1 MPLTLSGAAL
11 AQQGVG
17 ARAYLLVPDKTRIGS
32 VRALQ
37 ARGNAT
43 LDPGRVFQGQ
53 DVGVNMAV
61 LQYTQAVEIAGQQAG
76 LFAVLPMGQ
85 LDVDFKFRF
94 GARSAGSSGP
104 GEIVL
109 GGVFGL
115 YGSPALSRSE
125 YAACDPGA
133 SLGLLAKLSLPTG
146 TCSSDGLVS
155 FGGNRVLGQPGLP
168 MGYAPGQSSLD
179 PQLMPFELLPS
190 VIVYGVYGDTTDPFG
205 GAETTGQ
212 DPLWMVEAP
221 ITRYLNRAVWV
232 SLDAVYLYGDE
243 TSTNGIANGDT
254 RRSFGLG
261 ATAFVALSES
271 SGLKVTYGET
281 VSATADG
288 PDGSLLRAIRVKS
301 F

>member
-1 MPLTLSGAAL
+1 MRIAIRFRLSSCVARLTLTFFCCLVPLTLSGAAL
-11 AQQGVG
+11 AQQGDG
-17 ARAYLLVPDKTRIGS
+17 ARPYLLVPDKTRIAS
-32 VRALQ
+32 VWALQ

-94 GARSAGSSGP
+94 GARSASSSVP
-104 GEIVL
+104 GDIVL

-115 YGSPALSRSE
+115 YGSSALSRSE

-146 TCSSDGLVS
+146 TCSSDDLVS

-168 MGYAPGQSSLD
+168 MGYALGQSSLD
-179 PQLMPFELLPS
+179 PQLMPFELQPS
-190 VIVYGVYGDTTDPFG
+190 VIVHGDTTDPFG

-212 DPLWMVEAP
+212 DPLWMVEAQ
-221 ITRYLNRAVWV
+221 ITRNLNRASGFRWMP
-232 SLDAVYLYGDE
+232 
-243 TSTNGIANGDT
+243 STFTGAKPAPTASQTATPGGRLALA
-254 RRSFGLG
+254 RRP
-261 ATAFVALSES
+261 S
-271 SGLKVTYGET
+271 SPCRK
-281 VSATADG
+281 A
-288 PDGSLLRAIRVKS
+288 RV
-301 F
+301 